1 MHSYSHLVELFH
13 KEETESEEADARN
26 LRTTH
31 RKAAKTQLGF
41 VYYSLLFVVTRMGI
55 IHSSTSLYFARALIC
70 LLLRLRRRIR
80 FLAHLAL
87 ISTNKLANKLL
98 EQRQQQFFKQS
109 PT

>member
-1 MHSYSHLVELFH
+1 M
-13 KEETESEEADARN
+13 DANKHAKRIHHN
-26 LRTTH
+26 H
-31 RKAAKTQLGF
+31 DRKQAYL
-41 VYYSLLFVVTRMGI
+41 
-55 IHSSTSLYFARALIC
+55 ARDLIC

-87 ISTNKLANKLL
+87 ISTNELANKLL